1 MTDQH
6 SSYPNGHLLVDSEW
20 LEEHRGGPDLILLD
34 ARANN
39 YEISHIP
46 GAYWLNV
53 KALKEPVQKSIVPKE
68 QVQQLLEGFGIT
80 NESTIVIY
88 DEGNNVLA
96 TRAFYVLE
104 YYGLRDQLKLLNGG
118 FAAWTAEGY
127 EVSSDQPSPRR
138 ESSISLN
145 ANPLL
150 ITSKEELQAGLQN
163 VILLDTRNILEYT
176 GEDQRNNRRGGR
188 IPGAIHKE
196 WRDALQET
204 DERGVTRFKDNST
217 LEREFAE
224 AGLQRERII
233 IPYCQ
238 TNQRGAHTYF
248 VLRLLGYPDIRPYE
262 GSWEEWGND
271 EFTEIELV
279 GRS

>member
-1 MTDQH
+1 MLILTHQY

-20 LEEHRGGPDLILLD
+20 LEEHRGGQDLILLD
-34 ARANN
+34 ARVNN

-46 GAYWLNV
+46 GAYWLNA
-53 KALKEPVQKSIVPKE
+53 KALKAQKTIVPKE
-68 QVQQLLEGFGIT
+68 QLQQLLEGLGIT

-88 DEGNNVLA
+88 DEGSNVLA

-104 YYGLRDQLKLLNGG
+104 YYGLRNQLKLLNGG
-118 FAAWTAEGY
+118 FPAWIAEGY
-127 EVSSDQPSPRR
+127 EVSSDQPTPHN
-138 ESSISLN
+138 EGSISLT

-150 ITSKEELQAGLQN
+150 ITSKEELQSGLQN

-176 GEDQRNNRRGGR
+176 GEDQRDNQRGGR

-196 WRDALQET
+196 WRDALQEA
-204 DERGVTRFKDNST
+204 DEKGVTRFKDNST
-217 LEREFAE
+217 LEREFVE
-224 AGLQRERII
+224 AGIQRGQTI

-271 EFTEIELV
+271 EFTGAVLH
-279 GRS
+279 GG

>member
-1 MTDQH
+1 LTDQH

-20 LEEHRGGPDLILLD
+20 LEEHRGGQDLILLD

-53 KALKEPVQKSIVPKE
+53 KALKAQKTIVPKE
-68 QVQQLLEGFGIT
+68 QIQQWLEGFGIT

-88 DEGNNVLA
+88 DEGSNVLA

-104 YYGLRDQLKLLNGG
+104 YYGLQDQLKLLNGG
-118 FAAWTAEGY
+118 FAAWIGEGY

-138 ESSISLN
+138 EGSISLTAN
-145 ANPLL
+145 ALL
-150 ITSKEELQAGLQN
+150 ITSKEELQAGIQN
-163 VILLDTRNILEYT
+163 AILLDTRSESEYI
-176 GEDQRNNRRGGR
+176 GEDKRTNLRGGH

-196 WRDALQET
+196 WRDALQEI
-204 DERGVTRFKDNST
+204 DEKGVTRFKDNLT
-217 LEREFAE
+217 LERELTE
-224 AGLQRERII
+224 AGLQRAQTI

-238 TNQRGAHTYF
+238 SNQRGAHTYF

-271 EFTEIELV
+271 ESTEIKN
-279 GRS
+279 GCCPQ